1 MSEIRRCDVVVI
13 GAGLAGL
20 TAAWRLHRA
29 GVDVQVLEAASTAGG
44 RVHGEPTST
53 GRVLDTGAEFVGPG
67 HHGLLG
73 LLGEFGLRTVP
84 AGLDTSPIRW
94 RLPDL
99 TRTSRLPPIP
109 RADLWRLARGLWLF
123 RRHALELDP
132 GEPWRTPAGSRLDMV
147 SLADWLHFHGVTP
160 RGLQVTEALVGGF
173 ATTHT
178 RTLSA
183 AHAARWIAV
192 AGGLV
197 PALRSGHANVVVGG
211 AYQIAERLA
220 ERLGAAIRVDTQAT
234 AVAEHTRGVEVT
246 TRSGARWQAAAAVVA
261 VPLPALRKLTLEPV
275 PPLSWRTAVDAL
287 GYGQATKIAAVTRT
301 APTVVHRVVLGGR
314 TLAVAWRQGQQ
325 VAGLATGA
333 GPHPTTDL
341 TEDLAAAFGLIPGD
355 FSDTVVTNWTTRP
368 HLGGSYLTYRPG
380 QLALHG
386 PALRA
391 VGTRRVRYAGADHS
405 RWPNSM
411 EGAVH
416 TGHVAADALLADS
429 SL

>member
-1 MSEIRRCDVVVI
+1 MSGSRRRDVVVI

-44 RVHGEPTST
+44 RVHGEPTNA

-67 HHGLLG
+67 HHGLRG
-73 LLGEFGLRTVP
+73 LLGELGLRTVP

-109 RADLWRLARGLWLF
+109 RADLWRLARGWWRL

-132 GEPWRTPAGSRLDMV
+132 GEPWRTPVGARLDTV
-147 SLADWLHFHGVTP
+147 SLADWMRGHGVTP

-178 RTLSA
+178 HSLSA

-197 PALRSGHANVVVGG
+197 PALRSGHANVVAGG
-211 AYQIAERLA
+211 AYLIPQRLA
-220 ERLGAAIRVDTQAT
+220 ERLGAVIRVNTQVT
-234 AVAEHTRGVEVT
+234 GLAEHGRGVEVT

-261 VPLPALRKLTLEPV
+261 VPVPALRTLRLEPV
-275 PPLSWRTAVDAL
+275 PPPSWRTAVDAL
-287 GYGQATKIAAVTRT
+287 GYGQATKVAAVAAT
-301 APTVVHRVVLGGR
+301 APPAEHRVVLGGSA
-314 TLAVAWRQGQQ
+314 LAIAWRQGRHF
-325 VAGLATGA
+325 AGLATGP
-333 GPHPTTDL
+333 GFEPTTDL
-341 TEDLAAAFGLIPGD
+341 TEDLAAAFGLTTGD
-355 FSDTVVTNWTTRP
+355 FSAAVVTNWTSRP
-368 HLGGSYLTYRPG
+368 HIGGSYLTYRPG
-380 QLALHG
+380 QLAVHG
-386 PALRA
+386 PGLRA
-391 VGTRRVRYAGADHS
+391 AGTRRVRYAGADHS

-416 TGHVAADALLADS
+416 TGHVAAAALLADS